1 MKITELLSKNTILL
15 NIEGN
20 QKEATINQLVDV
32 LFNAGKISDRTE
44 FKAAILKREEQS
56 TTGIGDG
63 IAIPHAKTKVVK
75 EAAIVFGKS

>member
-32 LFNAGKISDRTE
+32 L
-44 FKAAILKREEQS
+44 LKR
-56 TTGIGDG
+56 
-63 IAIPHAKTKVVK
+63 
-75 EAAIVFGKS
+75 GKYLTVLNSKPPS